1 MAMSIPTILISA
13 DEELKIVLR
22 LIYYH
27 VPGFYT
33 TTKQLQKACW
43 REGYDHFFLQDIK
56 KWLKNQYVNQI
67 HRQPQKI
74 KAQAGFGKI
83 KIPNKVHQCDLLPHV
98 RDDQES
104 GKIYLYTLVVIDVAT
119 RFKGARSLTS
129 KNSLEVWNAIEEIYN
144 DPNNPLTWPKL
155 LMLDGGKEFSGY
167 FSRGMERYNVFIWVI
182 DLYSFESL
190 AFAKALKRRLA
201 EIIYKIQYAIES
213 KLPAGERS
221 TLWNMILEV
230 IFDYMNNSPTRLIG
244 MTPSHAMTLEKVV
257 SKPSIKPKRPIGEDE
272 ITLPKGTSVR
282 YLFKPGELEGGHRR
296 RATDPYWS
304 LRIYKIRK
312 VIVGKN
318 QPQPVLYYLE
328 KEAIESTKHL
338 MGRNPRR
345 PFKREELQI
354 VDMENL
360 EYPPDEFIQKY
371 HYRSERPRSTSLS
384 IGTVLEVAILD

>member
-1 MAMSIPTILISA
+1 MAMSVPSIIISA
-13 DEELKIVLR
+13 DEELKFVLR

-43 REGYDHFFLQDIK
+43 REGYDHFFLQDIE

-155 LMLDGGKEFSGY
+155 LMADGGKEFSGY
-167 FSRGMERYNVFIWVI
+167 FS
-182 DLYSFESL
+182 
-190 AFAKALKRRLA
+190 
-201 EIIYKIQYAIES
+201 
-213 KLPAGERS
+213 
-221 TLWNMILEV
+221 
-230 IFDYMNNSPTRLIG
+230 
-244 MTPSHAMTLEKVV
+244 
-257 SKPSIKPKRPIGEDE
+257 
-272 ITLPKGTSVR
+272 
-282 YLFKPGELEGGHRR
+282 
-296 RATDPYWS
+296 
-304 LRIYKIRK
+304 
-312 VIVGKN
+312 
-318 QPQPVLYYLE
+318 
-328 KEAIESTKHL
+328 
-338 MGRNPRR
+338 
-345 PFKREELQI
+345 
-354 VDMENL
+354 
-360 EYPPDEFIQKY
+360 
-371 HYRSERPRSTSLS
+371 
-384 IGTVLEVAILD
+384 

>member
-1 MAMSIPTILISA
+1 MAMSVPTIIISA

-22 LIYYH
+22 IIYYH
-27 VPGFYT
+27 VPGFVT
-33 TTKQLQKACW
+33 NAKKLLQACQQ
-43 REGYDHFFLQDIK
+43 EGYNHFRLRDIS
-56 KWLKNQYVNQI
+56 KWLKNQYVHQI
-67 HRQPQKI
+67 HLFPQKC
-74 KAQAGFGKI
+74 KAGAGFQKVS
-83 KIPNKVHQCDLLPHV
+83 IPNKVHQCDLLPHGH
-98 RDDQES
+98 DDQDGE
-104 GKIYLYTLVVIDVAT
+104 KIYLYTLVVIDVAT
-119 RFKGARSLTS
+119 RYKNGRSLTS

-155 LMLDGGKEFSGY
+155 LMLDGAREFSGN
-167 FSRGMERYNVFIWVI
+167 FSRGMERYNVSIWVV

-190 AFAKALKRRLA
+190 ALVKALKRRLA

-296 RATDPYWS
+296 RATDPYRS
-304 LRIYKIRK
+304 LCIYKIRK
-312 VIVGKN
+312 VV
-318 QPQPVLYYLE
+318 V
-328 KEAIESTKHL
+328 
-338 MGRNPRR
+338 
-345 PFKREELQI
+345 
-354 VDMENL
+354 
-360 EYPPDEFIQKY
+360 
-371 HYRSERPRSTSLS
+371 
-384 IGTVLEVAILD
+384 